1 MSRAAGYGGRVLIN
15 DTVLYANK
23 WSVDYT
29 LETDDGT
36 STHGNQNPLFNPANP
51 QSYRLNTKRLYPKVA
66 EISINFEA
74 FYDTS
79 HGWLTASAQNGG
91 FFWGLIPGREVRIH
105 LFPAT
110 HLRNTA
116 LWYFQQALIVQCT
129 QTVEVRQI
137 VKINFSAKNNGP
149 NYTINV

>member
-15 DTVLYANK
+15 DRILYANK

-29 LETDDGT
+29 LETDEGT
-36 STHGNQNPLFNPANP
+36 STHGNQIPLFNPANP

-66 EISINFEA
+66 EISINLEA

-79 HGWLTASAQNGG
+79 HGWLTAPPGNGG
-91 FFWGLIPGREVRIH
+91 TFWGMIPGREVRIT

-110 HLRNTA
+110 HLRNNA
-116 LWYFQQALIVQCT
+116 LWYFQQALIVQCS